1 MTTNH
6 LERLDPALI
15 RPGRVDV
22 IHHVGH
28 ATPSQCRRLFLKF
41 FPADANPA
49 HAQCADQFVAAAGHT
64 ELSMALLQSFFMLYR
79 TRTQRR

>member
-22 IHHVGH
+22 IHEIGH
-28 ATPSQCRRLFLKF
+28 ATPSQCHRMFLKF
-41 FPADANPA
+41 FPGRDDL
-49 HAQCADQFVAAAGHT
+49 AQSFVASAGHT
-64 ELSMALLQSFFMLYR
+64 QLSMALLQSFFMVR
-79 TRTQRR
+79 H